1 MYVPHGVTQVARGGW
16 PHRPFVRTYFLLM
29 LFQLFSVFC
38 SGFGTRRTRWVV
50 SSVPSGSD
58 QNQFQ
63 FLTVHRAPML
73 ESKPCNQ
80 GVARTR
86 TLCCSLPNRATK
98 VLLEPEPFVAAF
110 QTVQLSSCKKQ
121 NPLLQAFFWAH
132 KSLILSQQTTSTTLL
147 FQKRQKRQGPPLFC
161 TLVR

>member
-63 FLTVHRAPML
+63 FLRVL
-73 ESKPCNQ
+73 I
-80 GVARTR
+80 RTR
-86 TLCCSLPNRATK
+86 LKEWTRPSQFTEPPCWNPNRATK